1 MKKTLLILLIAAA
14 AASAVSSC
22 REKADPMPWNPE
34 WNGNGGEGDEDGDGS
49 GDGNG
54 SGTEDDGIIGKP
66 RYVWIDAAANFADYA
81 NSEENIRSDMQK
93 IKDAGF
99 TDVIVDVRPTSGD
112 VLFKSTAADPL
123 VRVDAWTDRGY
134 VWLDR
139 TASFDYLQAFID
151 AGHDLGLRVN
161 ASINTFVGGYLCPYG
176 LGSDGMLFR
185 DQSKENWASSINAE
199 GGITNTMDLM
209 DDSVDYGPKFL
220 NPADD
225 QAQDYVL
232 GIIGDLAGYD
242 LDGIVLDRCR
252 YDDYGLMSDFSDISR
267 TKFEEYIGR
276 SVSVWP
282 DDVMAPG
289 SSSLPGEMSDL
300 FLQWLEF
307 RVKVIHDFIVKAADK
322 VYAADPD
329 IRFGVYVG
337 AWYSTYY
344 TSGVNW
350 ASPRYDT
357 SRDYRWASSRYKDY
371 GYADH
376 CDFMFLG
383 AYASTDNIYGHGE
396 WTMQGFCEQGRD
408 LLMGDTVFS
417 GGPDIGNSTGWT
429 EGGQDALIP
438 DAIDACITASNG
450 FFVFDLCHIKM
461 YNYWDAFRQGFD
473 RYLSTVE

>member
-289 SSSLPGEMSDL
+289 SYSLPGEMSDL

-307 RVKVIHDFIVKAADK
+307 RVKVIHDFVVKAADK
-322 VYAADPD
+322 VHTVNPD

-350 ASPRYDT
+350 ASPKYDT
-357 SRDYRWASSRYKDY
+357 SRDYSWASPRYKDY

-408 LLMGDTVFS
+408 LLMGDTVFA

-438 DAIDACITASNG
+438 DAIDACITPSDG

>member
-289 SSSLPGEMSDL
+289 SYSLPGEMSDL

-307 RVKVIHDFIVKAADK
+307 RVKVIHDFVVKAADK
-322 VYAADPD
+322 VHKLNPD